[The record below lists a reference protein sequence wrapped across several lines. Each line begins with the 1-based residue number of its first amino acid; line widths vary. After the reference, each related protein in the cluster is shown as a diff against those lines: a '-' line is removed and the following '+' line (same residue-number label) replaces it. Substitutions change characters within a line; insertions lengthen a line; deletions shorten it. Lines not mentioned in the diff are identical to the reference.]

1 MIETLPTR
9 KIESNGLT
17 MAVHDVGEG
26 PPVVL
31 LHGFP
36 ELAFSWRAQI
46 PALAAAGWRA
56 IAPDLRGYGDT
67 GPKGDLE
74 AYSMRNLSRD
84 VLGLLDALG
93 LEHAVVV
100 GHDFGGMLAWS
111 LARDHAER
119 IVAVASLNTPYTRR
133 GSADLAATLLRVR
146 GPTNYMVVAQT
157 PGVAEAIL
165 EEDVAATF
173 RGLMRGARMTPEEIQ
188 ADPRLRPLPLSLLAG
203 REPTAV
209 GEPVMPEAELE
220 VYIDAFRRNG
230 FTAPLNWY
238 RNLHRNWLD
247 TGGSSDRVDVPALMV
262 CASHDLFLPPSAA
275 EGMEAQVPDLERRLI
290 EDCGHWTQHERP
302 EAVNAILLDW
312 LERRARP
319 LF

>member
-1 MIETLPTR
+1 MIKTPPAR
-9 KIESNGLT
+9 QIEANGLM
-17 MAVHDVGEG
+17 MAVHEMGEG

-36 ELAFSWRAQI
+36 ELACSWRAQI

-56 IAPDLRGYGDT
+56 IAPDLRGYGAT
-67 GPKGDLE
+67 GPKGGLE
-74 AYSMRNLSRD
+74 AYSMRNLARD

-93 LEHAVVV
+93 LEQAVVI
-100 GHDFGGMLAWS
+100 GHDFGGMLAWT
-111 LARDHAER
+111 LARDHADR

-133 GSADLAATLLRVR
+133 GSADLAASLLRVR
-146 GPTNYMVVAQT
+146 GPTNYMVAAQT

-165 EEDVAATF
+165 EADVSATF
-173 RGLMRGARMTPEEIQ
+173 HGLMRGARMTPEALQ

-209 GEPVMPEAELE
+209 GEPVMPDAELQ
-220 VYIDAFRRNG
+220 VYIEAFQRNG
-230 FTAPLNWY
+230 FTGPLNWY

-247 TGGSSDRVDVPALMV
+247 TEGSSDRVEIPALMV
-262 CASHDLFLPPSAA
+262 CASHDLFLPPSATV
-275 EGMEAQVPDLERRLI
+275 GMEAHVPDLERRLI
-290 EDCGHWTQHERP
+290 ENCGHWTQHEQP
-302 EAVNAILLDW
+302 EAVNAILIDW